1 MSDADKWNERYLS
14 AVDSPIP
21 AACRVLSDNLQLL
34 TAHGRSLDL
43 AAGRG
48 ANALLLAQHGF
59 ESHAWDISE
68 VAIAQLEAT
77 ARQQGLVVHGQC
89 RDVVTQPPTPESFD
103 LIVVSRFL
111 DRALCPAIAAALKS
125 GGLLF
130 YQTWTIDST
139 EGPGNP
145 AYRLQ
150 RNELLRLFAGLEIVF
165 YREEGMVLATGSE
178 AMLVAREARQ
188 AVSMA

>member
-1 MSDADKWNERYLS
+1 MSDADKWNERYRS
-14 AVDSPIP
+14 ASDAPLPSP
-21 AACRVLSDNLQLL
+21 CRVLSDNLQLL
-34 TAHGRSLDL
+34 TAHGRSLDI

-59 ESHAWDISE
+59 DSHAWDISE
-68 VAIAQLEAT
+68 VAIAQLEET

-89 RDVVTQPPTPESFD
+89 RDVVGQPPAADSFE

-111 DRALCPAIAAALKS
+111 ERALCPAIAQALKP

-150 RNELLRLFAGLEIVF
+150 RNELLRLFAGLEILF

-178 AMLVAREARQ
+178 AMLIARRP
-188 AVSMA
+188 

>member
-1 MSDADKWNERYLS
+1 VSDADRWNERYRS
-14 AVDSPIP
+14 AADTPIP
-21 AACRVLSDNLQLL
+21 AACRVLSDNRQLL
-34 TAHGRSLDL
+34 TVRGRSLDL

-48 ANALLLAQHGF
+48 ANALLLAQRGF

-77 ARQQGLVVHGQC
+77 ASQQRLVVHGQC
-89 RDVVTQPPTPESFD
+89 RDVVTQPPKPESFD

-111 DRALCPAIAAALKS
+111 ERALCPAIAAALKP

-130 YQTWTIDST
+130 YQTWTVDSL

-150 RNELLRLFAGLEIVF
+150 RNELLQLFAGLEIVF
-165 YREEGMVLATGSE
+165 YREEGIVLTTGSE
-178 AMLVAREARQ
+178 AMLVARHP
-188 AVSMA
+188 

>member
-1 MSDADKWNERYLS
+1 VSDADKWNEHYRS
-14 AVDSPIP
+14 AAASPLP
-21 AACRVLSDNLQLL
+21 AACRVLSDNLHLL

-68 VAIAQLEAT
+68 VAIAQLEET

-89 RDVVTQPPTPESFD
+89 RDVVTQPPEAESFD

-111 DRALCPAIAAALKS
+111 ERALCPAIALALKP

-130 YQTWTIDST
+130 YQTWTIDSM

-150 RNELLRLFAGLEIVF
+150 RNELLRLFSGLEIIF
-165 YREEGMVLATGSE
+165 YREEGLVSPSAAQ
-178 AMLVAREARQ
+178 AMLIARRP
-188 AVSMA
+188 